1 MGKFLVRKD
10 HLNYSDALRQRQR
23 KWKERVESSYILQ
36 GRLKGLT
43 ELDTLSKGK
52 DFHLT
57 GTGRQ
62 K

>member
-23 KWKERVESSYILQ
+23 KWKERVESFLLQ
-36 GRLKGLT
+36 SRLKGLI
-43 ELDTLSKGK
+43 ELEALSKGK